1 MVWRWNNYFTSPSLN
16 NLITDVYFIVLAYG
30 SNGRNV
36 GADPSNLVA
45 IFGPHID
52 ILPMMR
58 NFYGSANSI
67 LCHSKYVSELTK
79 LSLFESFALPVLMYG
94 LLMFFSWAQLKWGS

>member
-45 IFGPHID
+45 IFDGDRVAKSH
-52 ILPMMR
+52 R
-58 NFYGSANSI
+58 
-67 LCHSKYVSELTK
+67 
-79 LSLFESFALPVLMYG
+79 
-94 LLMFFSWAQLKWGS
+94 